1 MSWNQKQIVI
11 AGGGITGL
19 TAAFYLQKKIK
30 EDHLP
35 YRLILLEKGERLG
48 GKIQTDHVDGF
59 IIEKG
64 PDSFL
69 ARKTAIMDLTRELG
83 LESELVG
90 TNPAARKNY
99 IMHHN
104 KLYLMP
110 PGLVLGI
117 PTKLGPFVKTG
128 LISPIGKLRAAMDL
142 LIPPRKGEED
152 ESLGGFLQRRLGKE
166 VAENIAEPLL
176 SGIYAGDTQNLSLE
190 ATFPQFREIEKKYHS
205 IIKGMF
211 LSRKSGPAQKPATEK
226 PSTLPEKARN
236 SMFLTF
242 HKGLETMVDR
252 LIEVLDNVD
261 VRLHQEIYE
270 INRMG
275 KQYEIKTADGTIA
288 ADAVIVATPAFA
300 AQKMLSGLKEKD
312 LLSHIPYVSVANV
325 ALAFDRKDIQYPLDA
340 GSGFVIPRNEGRK
353 ITACTWTSSK
363 WPQTTPKD
371 RVLLRCYIGH
381 SKEQDQVHT
390 SDETLVINALEEIK
404 NIMGIN
410 AKPIFTRVT
419 RWEKAM
425 PQYKVNH
432 LQRLEQLQQQ
442 MKEDYPGVY
451 LAGAG
456 YRGVGI
462 PDCIQQGKEATQ
474 KLLEYLQV

>member
-1 MSWNQKQIVI
+1 MSLNQKWIVI

-30 EDHLP
+30 EEKLP
-35 YRLILLEKGERLG
+35 FRLILLEKGERLG
-48 GKIQTDHVDGF
+48 GKIETDHVDGF
-59 IIEKG
+59 VIEKG

-104 KLYLMP
+104 KLHLMP

-128 LISPIGKLRAAMDL
+128 LISPLGKLRAAMDL
-142 LIPPRKGEED
+142 VIPPRKEEGD

-190 ATFPQFREIEKKYHS
+190 ATFPQFKEIERKYHS
-205 IIKGMF
+205 IIKGML
-211 LSRKSGPAQKPATEK
+211 LSRKAGPRKPVAEK
-226 PSTLPEKARN
+226 PSTLPAKARN
-236 SMFLTF
+236 SMFLTYQN
-242 HKGLETMVDR
+242 GLETLVDR
-252 LIEVLDNVD
+252 LVEVMDEVD
-261 VRLHQEIYE
+261 VRLHQEILE
-270 INRMG
+270 VVCKG
-275 KQYEIKTADGTIA
+275 KQYEIKTADGVLA

-300 AQKMLSGLKEKD
+300 ARKMLSGVKEKD

-325 ALAFDRKDIQYPLDA
+325 ALAYKQEDIEYPLDA

-381 SKEQDQVHT
+381 SKEQDQVYS
-390 SDETLVINALEEIK
+390 SDEALVSYAREEVK
-404 NIMGIN
+404 RIMGIT
-410 AKPIFTRVT
+410 ADPIFTRVN

-425 PQYKVNH
+425 PQYEVNH
-432 LQRLEQLQQQ
+432 LQRLELLHQQ
-442 MKEDYPGVY
+442 MKEAYPGVY

-462 PDCIQQGKEATQ
+462 PDCIQQGKEAAQ
-474 KLLEYLQV
+474 QLLEFLQA